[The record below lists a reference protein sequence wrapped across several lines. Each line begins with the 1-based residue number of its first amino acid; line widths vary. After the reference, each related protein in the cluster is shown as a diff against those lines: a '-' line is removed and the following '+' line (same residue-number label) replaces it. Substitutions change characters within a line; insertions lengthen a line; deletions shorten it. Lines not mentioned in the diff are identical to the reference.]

1 MARQLVKKSRTDK
14 RKRKGYKGKKT
25 AGQSWY
31 HPNQLLNPF
40 AMGKGWGRTGMDLA
54 GYLLSIPGVW
64 KEGGPVR
71 GVYKEGGRVR
81 GVGKA
86 THGYGRAMRKK

>member
-1 MARQLVKKSRTDK
+1 MRVKKNFGG
-14 RKRKGYKGKKT
+14 KRKGYKGKK
-25 AGQSWY
+25 QSWY

>member
-1 MARQLVKKSRTDK
+1 
-14 RKRKGYKGKKT
+14 
-25 AGQSWY
+25 
-31 HPNQLLNPF
+31 
-40 AMGKGWGRTGMDLA
+40 MGKGWGRTGMDLA

>member
-1 MARQLVKKSRTDK
+1 MRVKKFGG
-14 RKRKGYKGKKT
+14 KRKGYKGK
-25 AGQSWY
+25 QSWY

-54 GYLLSIPGVW
+54 SYILAIPGVW

-71 GVYKEGGRVR
+71 GVYKHGGRVK

>member
-1 MARQLVKKSRTDK
+1 MRVKKFGG
-14 RKRKGYKGKKT
+14 KRKGYKGK
-25 AGQSWY
+25 QSWY

-54 GYLLSIPGVW
+54 TYIGPG
-64 KEGGPVR
+64 R
-71 GVYKEGGRVR
+71 GVCKHGGRVK